1 MAEDPVGPSSSDSS
15 LAASAAFRVGDL
27 DFGPRGSLSQASASN
42 IEVQSYNPIKETDT
56 ARKYIGSSLFRV
68 GKTPVSQCGLAD
80 TRASKPYRCAAFN
93 GKHGSDTAVHQRMQV

>member
-56 ARKYIGSSLFRV
+56 ARKYI
-68 GKTPVSQCGLAD
+68 
-80 TRASKPYRCAAFN
+80 AFWLL
-93 GKHGSDTAVHQRMQV
+93 GY